1 MAGHQRWFSGKTGV
15 TDLLCED
22 EGPARRHFEI
32 PDCIALIPA
41 HHTRHYRTVHLYC
54 IICFNLFT
62 KMRVKLTW
70 RASSVREPAAASNS
84 AP

>member
-32 PDCIALIPA
+32 PDCIVLIPA
-41 HHTRHYRTVHLYC
+41 HHTIDIIEMCTCTV
-54 IICFNLFT
+54 
-62 KMRVKLTW
+62 
-70 RASSVREPAAASNS
+70 
-84 AP
+84 